1 MVSTQNI
8 AQVKDLNNTRIVIRI
23 GLLIVPLLL
32 LVAACGDDG
41 GSAAEPSS
49 ATVEAPSLSESPGAP
64 PPVTAGVQ
72 TADEPIMPNV
82 VPPSDTIEIPDSI
95 QADLAIIWEAWK
107 YLGQDYVDR
116 EKLDPEAFSEQA
128 IRGMLRV
135 LEDPQTAY
143 VSPEV
148 MSGSF
153 GDTFEGKFEGI
164 GAHVSMNRA
173 GRVVI
178 LSPIPGSPAEA
189 AGIKPGDIILEVDGE
204 SLEGLSLLEAVSK
217 IRGPGGSIVIL
228 LVKHL
233 IAVDPVEISIERG
246 VIPLTSV
253 MLRSQ
258 PEDKFAH
265 VRITNFYPRTA
276 EELVDIVQGAVDN
289 GAKGL
294 VLDLRDNPG
303 GPLDSVVEVASQF
316 LAEGMILYDVDG
328 NGRRREWMARKGGR
342 ITDLPMVVLVNQNSA
357 SSSEVLAG
365 ALQDHERAILI
376 GSSTFGKGSVNILRP
391 LSNGGGLYIT
401 VGRWYT
407 PLGRLIDKDGLDPD
421 IEVEARDPRDADVA
435 QLRRALEELEQIVG
449 TAEGAKS

>member
-1 MVSTQNI
+1 MAKLGFLSKAGLVS
-8 AQVKDLNNTRIVIRI
+8 V
-23 GLLIVPLLL
+23 LLILLL
-32 LVAACGDDG
+32 AACSDEGAKAPE
-41 GSAAEPSS
+41 AAP
-49 ATVEAPSLSESPGAP
+49 AAVEAPSLADSPVGSAP
-64 PPVTAGVQ
+64 VKAAGQ
-72 TADEPIMPNV
+72 TADEPILPNV
-82 VPPSDTIEIPDSI
+82 EAPGQAVEIPETVPE
-95 QADLAIIWEAWK
+95 DLAIIWEAWK

-128 IRGMLRV
+128 IRGMLQV

-148 MSGSF
+148 MAGSF
-153 GDTFEGKFEGI
+153 GDTFEGEFEGI

-189 AGIKPGDIILEVDGE
+189 AGIRPGDIILKVDGE
-204 SLEGLSLLEAVSK
+204 SIEGLSLLEAVAK
-217 IRGPGGSIVIL
+217 IRGPRGSTVLL

-233 IAVDPVEISIERG
+233 TAIDPVEIAVERG
-246 VIPLTSV
+246 VIPLVSV

-276 EELVDIVQGAVDN
+276 EELVDIVESAVGRGAE
-289 GAKGL
+289 GM

-303 GPLDSVVEVASQF
+303 GPLDAVVEVASQF
-316 LAEGMILYDVDG
+316 LADGMILYDVNGD
-328 NGRRREWMARKGGR
+328 GRRREWMARKGGK

-365 ALQDHERAILI
+365 ALQDHRRAILI
-376 GSSTFGKGSVNILRP
+376 GSNTFGKGSVNILRP
-391 LSNGGGLYIT
+391 LSNGGGLYLT
-401 VGRWYT
+401 VGHWFT
-407 PLGRLIDKDGLDPD
+407 PSGRLIEKDGLAPD
-421 IEVEARDPRDADVA
+421 IEVIARDPRDADVA
-435 QLRRALEELEQIVG
+435 QLRRALEELEQMVSA
-449 TAEGAKS
+449 AEAKS